1 MPPAAELREKPFP
14 LELAPELLEG
24 ALDAVTL
31 SELNL
36 CHGIPPEKDAAD
48 PPDGEPAASDRDGLV
63 RVPDYYE
70 SLTTFSAAGPFW
82 PCTMSNSTRSPSA
95 RLLKPWA

>member
-1 MPPAAELREKPFP
+1 VPTAAELREEPFP
-14 LELAPELLEG
+14 LQLAPELLQG
-24 ALDAVTL
+24 ALHAVALT
-31 SELNL
+31 ELDL
-36 CHGIPPEKDAAD
+36 CHCIPPEKDAAD

-63 RVPDYYE
+63 RDPDYCG

-95 RLLKPWA
+95 RLLKP